1 MHRCRIHVLGFALAS
16 ALSGA
21 LSGCAHAPPP
31 KPPVVW
37 PDPPEKPRIQFVMA
51 FRSGEDLEK
60 GRWSSLA
67 KILFG
72 GTNSD
77 AGMRHPMGLA
87 ISDDGDRLYVA
98 DLRGSQVL
106 RVDLTAKKMSRFA
119 SDDTFDQPC
128 NVVLDGQENVYVSET
143 KAARVLV
150 FSKQGKR
157 LRSFGKELERPT
169 GLALDRARGIL
180 YVADTSRVTSENHR
194 IFAYTLEGRL
204 MREIGNGRGSEEGQF
219 NFPSYLAVDD
229 ATGNLYVNDA
239 MNFRIQVFD
248 PEGKLVRAYGET
260 GDTIGTLARTKGL
273 AFDSFGN
280 LYVADGEHSV
290 VQIFNKTF
298 QPLMYFGGKAPIV
311 EHFDIPSAI
320 AIDRQ
325 RNRIYVANE
334 IQARVNVYDLVNTSA
349 TDSLHDAAPTSA
361 SAAPADASK

>member
-1 MHRCRIHVLGFALAS
+1 VNMHRYRRYVVAFALAS
-16 ALSGA
+16 ALA
-21 LSGCAHAPPP
+21 GCAHAPPP
-31 KPPVVW
+31 RPPVVW
-37 PDPPEKPRIQFVMA
+37 PDPPETPRIRFVMA
-51 FRSGEDLEK
+51 FRSEEDLAK
-60 GRWSSLA
+60 GRWASLS

-72 GTNSD
+72 GTNAD

-106 RVDLTAKKMSRFA
+106 RVDLNAKKMSRFA
-119 SDDTFDQPC
+119 PDDAFDQPC
-128 NVVLDGQENVYVSET
+128 NVALDAQENVYVSET
-143 KAARVLV
+143 KAGRIVV
-150 FSKQGKR
+150 YSKDGKR
-157 LRSFGKELERPT
+157 LRSFGKETERPT
-169 GLALDRARGIL
+169 GLAVDRARGIL

-194 IFAYTLEGRL
+194 VFAYTLEGRL
-204 MREIGNGRGSEEGQF
+204 IREIGNGRGSEDGQF

-248 PEGKLVRAYGET
+248 AEGKLLRAYGET

-273 AFDSFGN
+273 AFDSYGN
-280 LYVADGEHSV
+280 LYVADGEHSI
-290 VQIFNKTF
+290 VQIFNKAF

-320 AIDRQ
+320 AVDKQ

-334 IQARVNVYDLVNTSA
+334 IQARVNVYDLINTTA
-349 TDSLHDAAPTSA
+349 QDSQHQAASA
-361 SAAPADASK
+361 SASGAAR